1 MMNDLIRRLIDS
13 INEASTSIPCWEEYS
28 QSGKANY
35 ECPEMATMTD
45 PRFKK
50 DGKQITETDAKPL
63 I

>member
-1 MMNDLIRRLIDS
+1 MANDLVRRLIDS
-13 INEASTSIPCWEEYS
+13 INEASSAIPCWEEYS
-28 QSGKANY
+28 YSGKADY
-35 ECPEMATMTD
+35 GCAEMATMTD